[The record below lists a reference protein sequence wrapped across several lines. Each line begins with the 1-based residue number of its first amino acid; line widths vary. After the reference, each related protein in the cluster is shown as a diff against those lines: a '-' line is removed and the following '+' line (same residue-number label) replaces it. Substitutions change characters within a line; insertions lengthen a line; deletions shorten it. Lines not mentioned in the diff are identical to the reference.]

1 MSAHFAEQGF
11 LPKGGHAL
19 FFRLGFI
26 NITRQLGRSVLAL
39 ISLVLAAMS
48 LTNSLSIS
56 LGYPAQAYA
65 NYRHYLGGDII
76 VYPTSI
82 MGNPDRSQ
90 NLELYRLNADPFSTL
105 TTFYPH
111 LEHEGFLAP
120 ESPVLRPF
128 GETEQ
133 QILLQHKQIDSVNSL
148 FRMPGWRQGIGDN
161 QLSLSL
167 RAVPTDSRLWQYTD
181 KSQPAINEANLIPV
195 WINGKQDK
203 NRPLPPIG
211 SELSLSVPRIWLA
224 PDGSLQYD
232 TQQTM
237 TRRAIVA
244 GHYTLPTRIISW
256 PNPGGEGFLSEQGYL
271 DHDEI
276 WLKPADWEQLWQLA
290 AGDTPP
296 AAGSVG
302 LQVKDMSIL
311 EAVVGELQ
319 TAHPQWTIVSTPN
332 LAKQSESAS
341 LLDSFT
347 IAPREVWADRHS
359 KAQHAFPLDISRT
372 LSVFI
377 YLNAGLLMA
386 ARMLTGAAARQKE
399 IGVLKALG
407 ARRRDIMYMALTEAI
422 VLCLIGSTLGF
433 IMAYPA
439 AIFQQITN
447 HVPWARIGNLLAK
460 NYGIILGQTLA
471 IGVLFGILP
480 AWRLSKLTV
489 NEVLRA

>member
-1 MSAHFAEQGF
+1 M
-11 LPKGGHAL
+11 
-19 FFRLGFI
+19 
-26 NITRQLGRSVLAL
+26 
-39 ISLVLAAMS
+39 
-48 LTNSLSIS
+48 
-56 LGYPAQAYA
+56 
-65 NYRHYLGGDII
+65 
-76 VYPTSI
+76 
-82 MGNPDRSQ
+82 
-90 NLELYRLNADPFSTL
+90 
-105 TTFYPH
+105 
-111 LEHEGFLAP
+111 
-120 ESPVLRPF
+120 
-128 GETEQ
+128 
-133 QILLQHKQIDSVNSL
+133 
-148 FRMPGWRQGIGDN
+148 
-161 QLSLSL
+161 
-167 RAVPTDSRLWQYTD
+167 
-181 KSQPAINEANLIPV
+181 
-195 WINGKQDK
+195 
-203 NRPLPPIG
+203 
-211 SELSLSVPRIWLA
+211 
-224 PDGSLQYD
+224 
-232 TQQTM
+232 
-237 TRRAIVA
+237 
-244 GHYTLPTRIISW
+244 
-256 PNPGGEGFLSEQGYL
+256 SEQGYL